1 MLMRYYQDMSEN
13 CSIMLLRYYWATV
26 FDREL
31 WHCITEI
38 SLRCQRTVALC
49 YWDIIKLCQRH
60 AALLLR
66 YFKSPVAPHYW
77 DIIEI
82 HVCQRPVA
90 LCYWDIEISLI
101 LNCFCA
107 TCYAE
112 VPYLCYKYIMGRDF
126 VVYLILFIFHNT
138 QIMRSGQLSNQFHL
152 KEEYQTLL
160 VTNGQ
165 RLHFFYIYH
174 KKTLIIFKKYILLS
188 LPSYQAVIS
197 IQNAYQYVLPW

>member
-1 MLMRYYQDMSEN
+1 
-13 CSIMLLRYYWATV
+13 
-26 FDREL
+26 
-31 WHCITEI
+31 
-38 SLRCQRTVALC
+38 
-49 YWDIIKLCQRH
+49 
-60 AALLLR
+60 
-66 YFKSPVAPHYW
+66 
-77 DIIEI
+77 
-82 HVCQRPVA
+82 
-90 LCYWDIEISLI
+90 
-101 LNCFCA
+101 
-107 TCYAE
+107 
-112 VPYLCYKYIMGRDF
+112 MGRDF

-165 RLHFFYIYH
+165 RLHFFYISH